1 VTAPTDGES
10 SPTAAGSPGQGGP
23 GPATDPTQLL
33 RERSYVLILL
43 LGALVGV
50 PVAAIAYGF
59 LGLSVKGQEW
69 VFDTLP
75 GTLGFD
81 TTPAWWPIP
90 FLVLGGLL
98 VALAIDKLPGTG
110 GHVPADGFESSGPPA
125 AAELPGVVLAALAS
139 LVLGAVVGPEA
150 PLIAIGSGFAVLI
163 VRLVK
168 KDAPAQAVMVI
179 GAAGS
184 FAAVSTLLG
193 SPILGAFLLMEVAG
207 LAGPTM
213 GVVLVPGLLAAGV
226 GSLIFLGLNA
236 VTGLGTFDLAVEGIP
251 AFTEIRV
258 SQFLWAIAIGLL
270 AAALGTAIKL
280 AAQRLEPIVSA
291 RRVLF
296 TPLVGLGV
304 ALSAVAFDV
313 LTDKGS
319 GQVLFSGEDALG
331 PLILEAESW
340 TVWALV
346 ALVGLKSLAYCLSL
360 SAFRGGPTFPAM
372 FIGAAGGI
380 ALSHLAGLPMIAGV
394 AMGIG
399 AMAVTMLGLPLTSV
413 LLTAVFLQADEI
425 ALMPLIIVAVV
436 VAYVA
441 SVRLMPVPSVAGPAG
456 PPRPDDA

>member
-1 VTAPTDGES
+1 MATP
-10 SPTAAGSPGQGGP
+10 PAAEAT
-23 GPATDPTQLL
+23 GPASTDPTQLL
-33 RERSYVLILL
+33 RERSYLAILL
-43 LGALVGV
+43 LGAIVGV
-50 PVAAIAYGF
+50 PVAAAAYGF
-59 LGLSVKGQEW
+59 LGLSTKGQEW
-69 VFDTLP
+69 IYNTLP
-75 GTLGFD
+75 VDLGFD
-81 TTPAWWPIP
+81 STPAWWPIP
-90 FLVLGGLL
+90 FLVLAGLL

-110 GHVPADGFESSGPPA
+110 GHSPADGFKNSGPPEA
-125 AAELPGVVLAALAS
+125 SELPGVILAALAS

-150 PLIAIGSGFAVLI
+150 PLIAIGSGLAVLI

-207 LAGPTM
+207 LAGPVM

-226 GSLIFLGLNA
+226 GSLIFLGLDA
-236 VTGLGTFDLAVEGIP
+236 LTGLGTFELAVDGIP
-251 AFTEIRV
+251 AFTDIRI
-258 SQFLWAIAIGLL
+258 SQFFWAIAIGLL

-280 AAQRLEPIVSA
+280 AARRLEPIVA
-291 RRVLF
+291 TRRLLL
-296 TPLVGLGV
+296 TPLIGLGV
-304 ALSAVAFDV
+304 ALAAVAFQV
-313 LTDKGS
+313 VTDRGTE
-319 GQVLFSGEDALG
+319 QVLFSGETTLG
-331 PLILEAESW
+331 PLILGAESW
-340 TVWALV
+340 TVGALV
-346 ALVGLKSLAYCLSL
+346 ALVVFKGLAYCLSL

-372 FIGAAGGI
+372 FIGAAGGM
-380 ALSHLAGLPMIAGV
+380 ALSHFAGLPMIAGV

-441 SVRLMPVPSVAGPAG
+441 SVRFMPLPAPVAAAD
-456 PPRPDDA
+456 PDGAENDA

>member
-1 VTAPTDGES
+1 VTPPPADDPAAPA
-10 SPTAAGSPGQGGP
+10 PAAAP
-23 GPATDPTQLL
+23 GPTDPTQLL
-33 RERSYVLILL
+33 RQRSYLAILL
-43 LGALVGV
+43 LGAIVGV
-50 PVAAIAYGF
+50 PVAAVAYGF
-59 LGLSVKGQEW
+59 LGLSTKGQEW
-69 VFDTLP
+69 VFSTLP
-75 GTLGFD
+75 VDLGFD
-81 TTPAWWPIP
+81 STPAWWPIP

-98 VALAIDKLPGTG
+98 VALAIEKLPGTG
-110 GHVPADGFESSGPPA
+110 GHSPADGFKNEGAPDAS
-125 AAELPGVVLAALAS
+125 ELPGIILAALAS

-150 PLIAIGSGFAVLI
+150 PLIAIGSGLAVLI

-207 LAGPTM
+207 LAGPVM

-236 VTGLGTFDLAVEGIP
+236 ITGLGTFALSVDGIP
-251 AFTEIRV
+251 AFTEIKV
-258 SQFLWAIAIGLL
+258 SQFFWAIAIGIL
-270 AAALGTAIKL
+270 AAALGTAIKIG
-280 AAQRLEPIVSA
+280 ARRLEPVVAS
-291 RRVLF
+291 RRLVL

-304 ALSAVAFDV
+304 ALAAVAFDAV
-313 LTDKGS
+313 TDHGAE
-319 GQVLFSGEDALG
+319 QVLFSGESALG
-331 PLILEAESW
+331 PLILNAGTW
-340 TVWALV
+340 TAGALV
-346 ALVGLKSLAYCLSL
+346 ALVAFKGIAYCLSL

-372 FIGAAGGI
+372 FIGAAGGM

-413 LLTAVFLQADEI
+413 LLTAVFLQADELT
-425 ALMPLIIVAVV
+425 LMPLIIVAVV

-441 SVRLMPVPSVAGPAG
+441 SARFMPVVPATASAGATPSDGT
-456 PPRPDDA
+456 